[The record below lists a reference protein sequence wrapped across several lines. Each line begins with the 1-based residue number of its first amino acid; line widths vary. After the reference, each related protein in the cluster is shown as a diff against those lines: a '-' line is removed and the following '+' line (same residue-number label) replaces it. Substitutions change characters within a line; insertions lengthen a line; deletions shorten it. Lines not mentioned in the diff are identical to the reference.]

1 MRQSCLLITLLSA
14 GVSLSAQQFLPSTP
28 AKSAA
33 CPIGFS
39 AQVNGRAIARSVEDQ
54 KKKGDGPFL
63 KLTFGRREAPKLM
76 SASITVH
83 GSSSSD
89 RYLPVDKRFEEN
101 KTDKNKTQTFDLDS
115 GHGAAELANSEV
127 RLNKILFVS
136 WVEVTDLRYADGSTW
151 HVSSDAQCR
160 AVPSKL
166 HLVDAAATPG
176 E

>member
-14 GVSLSAQQFLPSTP
+14 GISVSAQQVLPSTT
-28 AKSAA
+28 AKSVA

-39 AQVNGRAIARSVEDQ
+39 AQVSGRAIARSIDDQ
-54 KKKGDGPFL
+54 KKSDDGPL
-63 KLTFGRREAPKLM
+63 LELTFGRREAPKLM
-76 SASITVH
+76 SASVTVH
-83 GSSSSD
+83 GLTSSN
-89 RYLPVDKRFEEN
+89 RYLLVDNRSDEN
-101 KTDKNKTQTFDLDS
+101 TTQTFDLGS

-151 HVSSDAQCR
+151 HVSSEAQCR
-160 AVPSKL
+160 SVPSKL
-166 HLVDAAATPG
+166 LLVDATATPS